1 VSSRNIFISPRIF
14 VEDLAFRGY
23 HRMDGIL
30 MITGAT
36 IRRGVR
42 IEGAHIMDLAPTILY
57 MMGRKIPDDMDGR
70 VLSEIFAEEFLKNNA
85 IEFVDQQEHEEVG
98 SPVMSEEDE
107 RSVVE
112 RLKGLGYIS

>member
-1 VSSRNIFISPRIF
+1 
-14 VEDLAFRGY
+14 
-23 HRMDGIL
+23 
-30 MITGAT
+30 
-36 IRRGVR
+36 
-42 IEGAHIMDLAPTILY
+42 LAPTILY

-70 VLSEIFAEEFLKNNA
+70 VLSEIFTEEFLKNNA
-85 IEFVDQQEHEEVG
+85 IEFVDQQDHEGAG